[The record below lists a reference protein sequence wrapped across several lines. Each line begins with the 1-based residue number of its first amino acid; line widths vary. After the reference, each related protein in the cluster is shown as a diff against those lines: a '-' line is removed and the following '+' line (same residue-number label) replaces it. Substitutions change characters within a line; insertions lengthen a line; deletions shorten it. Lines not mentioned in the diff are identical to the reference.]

1 MNWLNRLD
9 GLLHSVERALIVAL
23 LSVMVT
29 MSFAQVVL
37 RQFFGQ
43 GLLWG
48 DTFLRHL
55 VLWVGFLG
63 AAMATSEGKNFAW
76 DTLHSFL
83 KGKVKSFV
91 GAAADLT
98 ACAIAVALLRASWEY
113 HLGEKGAVLFHMGK
127 ITVPAALFTII
138 LPVGFGLIA
147 VHALIRAARE
157 VFTPQETP

>member
-1 MNWLNRLD
+1 MAWLKKLD
-9 GLLHSVERALIVAL
+9 GFLLRVESVTIVIL
-23 LSVMVT
+23 LSIMVT
-29 MSFAQVVL
+29 MAFAQVIL

-63 AAMATSEGKNFAW
+63 AAMATSDGKHFAW

-83 KGKVKSFV
+83 RGRVKAAI
-91 GAAADLT
+91 GAAANLA
-98 ACAIAVALLRASWEY
+98 ACAIAVALMRASWEY
-113 HLGEKGAVLFHMGK
+113 HLGEKSAVLFHIGK
-127 ITVPAALFTII
+127 MTVPAAAFTII

-147 VHALIRAARE
+147 LHALIRAARE
-157 VFTPQETP
+157 LFAPQDLA